1 MQQKLIQFLAY
12 LKHERHALP
21 NSVISYRSDL
31 SMMLNYFKERNIE
44 LEDVDHKAIRDF
56 LRTSCW

>member
-21 NSVISYRSDL
+21 NSVI
-31 SMMLNYFKERNIE
+31 F
-44 LEDVDHKAIRDF
+44 EDVDHKAIRDF